1 MCSYPKCARSKS
13 SSALI
18 RQMRGGTNN
27 SVRIKPTPER
37 KARLHLNELMNSP
50 KIAGVTDD
58 AADTI
63 SYQRMSRLN
72 CHQAAES
79 SAQHKHWPDPQCT
92 SSSGEYDTE
101 PANRVTVNRPQL
113 FAIGVCRQIRVDQSD
128 YHQDG
133 NDPAVAAG
141 LAHTGAEISA
151 SEKRQTGKRKEHC
164 HGRDQRRVR
173 EERPKPSPTKNGQH
187 KRRSRSQWTLI
198 EEPGSSLLLFC
209 DDPITQLNVT
219 AKVSP

>member
-92 SSSGEYDTE
+92 SSSEEYDTQ
-101 PANRVTVNRPQL
+101 PANRVTVNRPHL

-128 YHQDG
+128 YHEDG
-133 NDPAVAAG
+133 NDQRLPRASRTPGLRFPPAKNVKPESEKSTATSA
-141 LAHTGAEISA
+141 ISA
-151 SEKRQTGKRKEHC
+151 G
-164 HGRDQRRVR
+164 
-173 EERPKPSPTKNGQH
+173 
-187 KRRSRSQWTLI
+187 
-198 EEPGSSLLLFC
+198 
-209 DDPITQLNVT
+209 
-219 AKVSP
+219 